1 MSASVGIRIPPCA
14 TIREVA
20 PGRLTGF
27 SHICTGLRP
36 APLQGEEVLFSGPL
50 IALGHRRVEC
60 HEPSAANVR
69 RAG

>member
-36 APLQGEEVLFSGPL
+36 APLQGEEVLF
-50 IALGHRRVEC
+50 
-60 HEPSAANVR
+60 
-69 RAG
+69 